1 MTIDA
6 VIFDIGNVLVEWH
19 PLREFDRLIGEARRK
34 DLFANVDLMGMNDRV
49 DLGADMPTLVR
60 ELAEAHP
67 EYSDEVLLWEKH
79 WLDMLSPDIP
89 HSARMLRALRAKGVP
104 TYALSNFG
112 TGTLALADRHFPI
125 LTEFDH
131 RFVSGHLA
139 LMKPDPA
146 IYAHVEQTLPQFAPH
161 SLFFIDDR
169 ADNIAAAQARG
180 WQGHLF
186 EHPEGLAERLVQE
199 GLLSAAEAA

>member
-1 MTIDA
+1 MAVEA
-6 VIFDIGNVLVEWH
+6 VIFDIGHVLVEWH
-19 PLREFDRLIGEARRK
+19 PLREFDRVLGEDRRK
-34 DLFANVDLMGMNDRV
+34 DLFANVDLMGMNAKV
-49 DLGADMPTLVR
+49 DLGAEMPLVVR
-60 ELAEAHP
+60 ELAAAHP
-67 EYSDEVLLWEKH
+67 EYKDEILLWETL

-89 HSARMLRALRAKGVP
+89 QSARILRALRAKAVP

-112 TGTLALADRHFPI
+112 KDTLALADQHFPI

-169 ADNIAAAQARG
+169 AENIAAAKARG

-186 EHPEGLAERLVQE
+186 EHPEGLAKRLVDE
-199 GLLSAAEAA
+199 GLLTAAEAA